1 MPDIVTVYISAAGDL
16 MRERE
21 VLNRAVT
28 EIPTTLAWRIY
39 QTPLTVHEPDLESL
53 ATIDIHVLVLGSDVR
68 APVGVEWAIARRT
81 RRLPVLFL
89 KSGILRTQ
97 AAQAFERELA
107 RYTAWMPYQSIVELK
122 RRFQLLVSRH
132 LLSRRAHY
140 KLGDAE
146 YTRLEEWQ
154 KIIGQADARNED
166 QILGGAGD
174 SGVIFSVERF
184 MPSDG
189 VLLREVSKDPEE

>member
-1 MPDIVTVYISAAGDL
+1 

-28 EIPTTLAWRIY
+28 EIPTTLAWRLY
-39 QTPLTVHEPDLESL
+39 QTPLSVHEPDLDSL
-53 ATIDIHVLVLGSDVR
+53 AAIDIHVLVLGSDIR

-81 RRLPVLFL
+81 QQLPTLFL

-107 RYTAWMPYQSIVELK
+107 RFAEWKPYQSIAELK
-122 RRFQLLVSRH
+122 QRFQLLVGRH
-132 LLSRRAHY
+132 LLSRREHF

-146 YTRLEEWQ
+146 YSRLNEWLNQ
-154 KIIGQADARNED
+154 TGKSDARNED

-174 SGVIFSVERF
+174 SGVILSVERY
-184 MPSDG
+184 MPSNG
-189 VLLREVSKDPEE
+189 VLLSQVNDDPKE